1 MLNKFKKFL
10 FLFPL
15 LTLTMWAIGAVPS
28 IKIESI
34 SLKTKNLI
42 KENSEQEFSHV
53 ITAEVLENDF
63 VISEL
68 EPEFEV
74 ELDWYNSA
82 YTTYINEFLTIET
95 QPIFFYNF
103 YFSSKSTIPLYDLF
117 CNWKYHLS

>member
-1 MLNKFKKFL
+1 L

-74 ELDWYNSA
+74 ELDLYNSA